1 MKKTKAVAFA
11 AAAIIAASY
20 ADSAS
25 ADSHTYTIKKG
36 DTLSAIANKSGTTV
50 AALKQLNSLKSDLI
64 YPNQVLNVTKTST
77 NTTMKPKAKTSPVN
91 TSTAKTYKVVAGDNL
106 SKIASRHKITVTNL
120 MNWNNLKSTVIY
132 PNQVLKVSNSATK
145 AEPVAAPV
153 PKPAPSNNVQP
164 AKPPTSKASYIVK
177 KGDTLGRIS
186 KAYGTSVAQL
196 KQLNNLKSDM
206 IYIGQ
211 KLIISSGASAKPVTK
226 PATPVT
232 KEKDELIGS
241 SAFAK
246 KLIEESK
253 KVLGVKYVFG
263 GTTVKGFDCSGFIY
277 YVFNK
282 AGHSINR
289 YSAAGYYDRS
299 YYVDTPQPGDLVF
312 FENTY
317 KKGISHLGIY
327 IGNNQFINADNSGVR
342 IVSLSN
348 SYYKKHFSSFK
359 RFY

>member
-1 MKKTKAVAFA
+1 MKRKTVAFA
-11 AAAIIAASY
+11 AAATIIAVSY

-36 DTLSAIANKSGTTV
+36 DTLSAIANKSGTTIL
-50 AALKQLNSLKSDLI
+50 ALKQLNNLRSDTI
-64 YPNQVLNVTKTST
+64 YPNQVLKIAKVTNST
-77 NTTMKPKAKTSPVN
+77 KSKPKPSV
-91 TSTAKTYKVVAGDNL
+91 STPASKTYKIVAGDNL
-106 SKIASRHKITVTNL
+106 SKIAAKHKVTVANL
-120 MNWNNLKSTVIY
+120 MAWNNLKSTLIY
-132 PNQVLKVSNSATK
+132 PNQILKVSKPSVTTK
-145 AEPVAAPV
+145 PVTSP
-153 PKPAPSNNVQP
+153 PSSDSDQDKKNQPSKPISSD
-164 AKPPTSKASYIVK
+164 KSYTVK
-177 KGDTLGRIS
+177 KGDTLSHIS
-186 KAYGTSVAQL
+186 KSYGISVAEL

-211 KLIISSGASAKPVTK
+211 KLVLSKKTATKPVTN

-232 KEKDELIGS
+232 ENKDDLIGND
-241 SAFAK
+241 AFTT
-246 KLIEESK
+246 KLIAESK
-253 KVLGVKYVFG
+253 KVMGVKYVFG

-282 AGHSINR
+282 AGYSINR

-299 YYVDTPQPGDLVF
+299 YYVDTPKPGDLVF

-327 IGNNQFINADNSGVR
+327 IGDNQFINADNSGVR
-342 IVSLSN
+342 IVSLNN